1 MNYLNEIKEVI
12 EKDIILQEK
21 QRYYR
26 NESLVKTYFEV
37 GRLLIEAQGGKERA
51 KYGNELIKKW
61 SIELTNLYGKGYNY
75 TNLKNMRQFYIV
87 FEKSRSV
94 SDHLNWT
101 NLRYLLP
108 IKDINKRNY
117 YINICNKENL
127 SSRQLISLI
136 KSKAYERLNY
146 KDKENISI
154 LETTEELNIT
164 DMIKSPIIIN
174 TEKDIN
180 KLSEKVLK
188 ELIIEKI
195 EVFLRELGSGFAFIG
210 SEYKLGTWYCDLLF
224 FNYSL
229 NCFVVIEVKLRKLIP
244 KDIGQI
250 ECYMNYIDKNIK
262 KVHHNET
269 IGIILC
275 KEEDK
280 LVMKYCSNSNIFSS
294 KYLIFS
300 GNK

>member
-195 EVFLRELGSGFAFIG
+195 EVFLRELGSG
-210 SEYKLGTWYCDLLF
+210 LL
-224 FNYSL
+224 L
-229 NCFVVIEVKLRKLIP
+229 
-244 KDIGQI
+244 
-250 ECYMNYIDKNIK
+250 
-262 KVHHNET
+262 
-269 IGIILC
+269 
-275 KEEDK
+275 
-280 LVMKYCSNSNIFSS
+280 
-294 KYLIFS
+294 
-300 GNK
+300 

>member
-26 NESLVKTYFEV
+26 NESLVKTYFEL

-117 YINICNKENL
+117 YINICNKDNL

-146 KDKENISI
+146 KDKE
-154 LETTEELNIT
+154 
-164 DMIKSPIIIN
+164 
-174 TEKDIN
+174 KDIN
-180 KLSEKVLK
+180 KLSDKVLK

-210 SEYKLGTWYCDLLF
+210 SEYKLGNWHCDLLF
-224 FNYSL
+224 FNTEL